1 MLLRKARSFVWRSRQ
16 LYLPEQVCSRNGVLE
31 AELFDAGFS
40 HGDSCYN
47 ALHRA
52 ANGKIYFAIGSWRSD
67 TAARLFSFDESSH
80 SLSTVGDFDAAVG
93 ARPNEAIPQGKVH
106 VEFAEWDR
114 RLYTATHVGFYN
126 TKKRIETPGKIPGRL
141 PYQGGFFLAFD
152 SANSSFT
159 PLSKAPQEEGIIAMA
174 ADRARESLY
183 GLSWPSGLFLMSGTK
198 PCEVQSFPS
207 VFGQGERGAPR
218 DGSWSRICRSIGL
231 DPRSGDVY
239 WSDSDGRIFVFR
251 RNSNKIELVASKA
264 LGLDGE
270 PSMWRKV
277 VWNAKAN
284 AFYGILARTAQ
295 LFRFDPADGRVE
307 PLAVLRPEGWRG
319 AAWWQVTPQATLAF
333 HVSDDGETIRYLA
346 TGPGAILQ
354 DGRREDGRRVR
365 ATLSYFS
372 YHIPSGSVRC
382 HGLVRMADGRYPTQA
397 QSLLASGGEL
407 YTVAWIE
414 LPANSPCRRTSDLRK
429 VRREVQVPQLHGA
442 IEEVNLIRFRDPIA
456 TP

>member
-1 MLLRKARSFVWRSRQ
+1 MHVGKARSFVWRKRQ

-31 AELFDAGFS
+31 AELFDTGFT

-67 TAARLFSFDESSH
+67 TAARLFAFDESSH
-80 SLSTVGDFDAAVG
+80 HLATVADFDAAVG
-93 ARPNEAIPQGKVH
+93 AHPNETIPQGKVH

-126 TKKRIETPGKIPGRL
+126 TEKGIEAPGRLTGRL

-152 SANSSFT
+152 PADSSFT
-159 PLSKAPQEEGIIAMA
+159 QLSKAPQEEGIIAIA
-174 ADRARESLY
+174 ADPARGHLY
-183 GLSWPSGLFLMSGTK
+183 GLSWPSGLFLMSGTE
-198 PCEVQSFPS
+198 PGEARSFPS
-207 VFGQGERGAPR
+207 VFGQGERGTRR
-218 DGSWSRICRSIGL
+218 DGTWSRICRSMGL

-239 WSDSDGRIFVFR
+239 WSDSKGKIFAFR
-251 RNSNKIELVASKA
+251 RDSNKIEMVAPRGPWHK
-264 LGLDGE
+264 GL

-277 VWNAKAN
+277 AWNAKHN
-284 AFYGILARTAQ
+284 AFYGILAGTSQ

-307 PLAVLRPEGWRG
+307 PLAVLKPVEWRR
-319 AAWWQVTPQATLAF
+319 AAWWQVRPQATLAF
-333 HVSDDGETIRYLA
+333 HLSDDGDTIRYLA

-354 DGRREDGRRVR
+354 NGRRVR
-365 ATLSYFS
+365 STLSFFS

-382 HGLVRMADGRYPTQA
+382 HGLVRLADGRFPTQA
-397 QSLLASGGEL
+397 QSLLVSGGAL

-414 LPANSPCRRTSDLRK
+414 LPADASCRRTTDLRK
-429 VRREVQVPQLHGA
+429 LRSAVQVPQLHGA
-442 IEEVNLIRFRDPIA
+442 IEEINLIRFRDPVA
-456 TP
+456 TT